1 MAILDHTRYL
11 LQFEAHLMAELQLAP
26 KSVQTYTRE
35 VKRFIDYLEVQE
47 IRIHSVTTDDL
58 QDFLGWI
65 REDQGIDFRTIA
77 KIISALRSFY
87 QFLMLERIC
96 STNPATRLEI
106 PKAQLKI
113 PGVLALEDIEKIL
126 EAIDIS
132 TPNGLRDRALFEL
145 IYSCG
150 LRISEAVELT
160 MDRVYLDQLL
170 LRVVGKG
177 DKERLVPLGEEA
189 AYWLQKYQDYGRQEL
204 SRQANPYFF
213 LNHHGRQLSRKG
225 MWKRFKEIT
234 GRTGVQAKVHTLRH
248 SFATHLLEGGADLR
262 AVQELL
268 GHADISTTQIYT
280 HIDKEELHTYHRD
293 FHPRG

>member
-1 MAILDHTRYL
+1 
-11 LQFEAHLMAELQLAP
+11 MAELQLAP
-26 KSVQTYTRE
+26 KSVQTYHRE
-35 VKRFIDYLEVQE
+35 VKRFIEYLVNQGISVQ
-47 IRIHSVTTDDL
+47 SVTTDDL

-65 REDQGIDFRTIA
+65 REHQGIDHRTIA

-87 QFLMLERIC
+87 QYLMLEQIC
-96 STNPATRLEI
+96 MVNPATRLDI
-106 PKAQLKI
+106 PKAPLRI
-113 PGVLALEDIEKIL
+113 PGVLPLEDIEAIL

-160 MDRVYLDQLL
+160 LDRVYLDQFL
-170 LRVVGKG
+170 LRIVGKG

-189 AYWLQKYQDYGRQEL
+189 AYWLKNYRDQGRPAL
-204 SRQANPYFF
+204 YKHMTPYFF

-225 MWKRFKEIT
+225 MWKRFKELT
-234 GRTGVQAKVHTLRH
+234 HRTGVDAKVHTLRH

-293 FHPRG
+293 YHPRG